1 MADFTITL
9 NADEVKAMTFV
20 CTDTDEYITNAA
32 KVRAHKATV
41 EIVRKNV
48 AHCNANGVTIATG
61 ESAQIKQAFD
71 LGVVKTAKQR
81 NEDAP

>member
-20 CTDTDEYITNAA
+20 CTETAEYITHAA
-32 KVRAHKATV
+32 KVRAHNAIV

-48 AHCNANGVTIATG
+48 AHCNANGVSIATG
-61 ESAQIKQAFD
+61 ESAQITQAFD
-71 LGVVKTAKQR
+71 LEVVKTATQR

>member
-32 KVRAHKATV
+32 KVRAHKAIV

-48 AHCNANGVTIATG
+48 AHCNANSVTIATG
-61 ESAQIKQAFD
+61 ESAQITQAFD
-71 LGVVKTAKQR
+71 LGVVKTATQR

>member
-32 KVRAHKATV
+32 QVRAAKGIA
-41 EIVRKNV
+41 EIVRLNFE
-48 AHCNANGVTIATG
+48 HCNANDVAIATG
-61 ESAQIKQAFD
+61 TSAQITQAFD
-71 LGVVKTAKQR
+71 LGVVKTAAQR